1 MRRDFVLAGLL
12 WIVLTALGE
21 WVVLNV
27 SIYPI
32 QAAEEAVII
41 DDAFQLLLI
50 LATPVFTFVV
60 TALLYSVLR
69 FRTKGEPTQDG
80 PPIQSSVYFTIP
92 WLVITGG
99 LAILVIFN
107 PGLSGIN
114 ELSSDKNA
122 ELVIEVT
129 AEKWQWDYVYPQY
142 GISIVDADTLVL
154 PVDRRVRFEIT
165 SRDIIHSFWI
175 PAFRMKADA
184 VPGRI
189 TEFLVTPTLA
199 GSFADD
205 FNMRVQCAE
214 LCGTGHPRMRT
225 RLDVLELTEFEVWV
239 AENGGSG

>member
-1 MRRDFVLAGLL
+1 MRRDFILAGLL
-12 WIVLTALGE
+12 WIVLTVLGE
-21 WVVLNV
+21 WIVANV

-32 QAAEEAVII
+32 QAAEEALII

-50 LATPVFTFVV
+50 LSTPVFTFVV
-60 TALLYSVLR
+60 TALIYSVVR
-69 FRTKGEPTQDG
+69 FRSKGEPSQDG
-80 PPIQSSVYFTIP
+80 PPIQSSAYFTIP
-92 WLVITGG
+92 WLVITSG
-99 LAILVIFN
+99 LAIIVIFN
-107 PGLSGIN
+107 PGLSGIK
-114 ELSSDKNA
+114 ELTADQNA
-122 ELVIEVT
+122 DLVVEVT
-129 AEKWQWDYVYPQY
+129 AEKWQWDYAYPQF

-154 PVDRRVRFEIT
+154 PVDQRVRFEIT

-184 VPGRI
+184 VPGLI
-189 TEFLVTPTLA
+189 TEFLVTPTLV

-225 RLDVLELTEFEVWV
+225 RLDILEAPEFEAWV